1 MSAESEGHNWNTA
14 FKTADDAKLLKA
26 HIDEYARMTQICV
39 DKVTRLWNEVGLPRG
54 DRQKEFDEVATAV
67 RNVWSATVDRAERK
81 KRERQKEIEEAVSE
95 IYRLPPFLHPQNAYI
110 LY

>member
-1 MSAESEGHNWNTA
+1 MSAESEGHNWNAA

-26 HIDEYARMTQICV
+26 HIDEYTRMAQICV
-39 DKVTRLWNEVGLPRG
+39 DKVSRLWNEVGLPRG
-54 DRQKEFDEVATAV
+54 DRQREFDEVATAV

-81 KRERQKEIEEAVSE
+81 KRERQTEIEDAVSE
-95 IYRLPPFLHPQNAYI
+95 IYRLPPLLYPRGILI